1 MSTFVQQL
9 FVLSLAL
16 LASCVAQAEPS
27 RPRLI
32 IAIVVDQLSGDLF
45 NEYRA
50 HFSGGFKRLAS
61 GVVFPRGYQSHAAT
75 ETCPGHST
83 ILTGARP
90 ARSGMIANHWF
101 DQALARADK
110 QVYCVED
117 EQAPGSHSRRYSVS
131 PRHLRVPTLG
141 MRMKAQDGATRVVA
155 VAGKDRSALL
165 LAGSNADQLW
175 WWGGEGFVSVAGAT
189 TPAVVTRIND
199 SVRQQL
205 ATAQPP
211 LPLPAWCK
219 ARDYAVAVAGGQH
232 IGTGRFVRQA
242 GDAQAWRAS
251 PALDSATLELAGA
264 LLDDLSLGRGPQTD
278 LLAIGV
284 SATDYVGHG
293 YGTAGSEMCLQLDA
307 LDRALE
313 KFLLQVDARGI
324 DYLVVLT
331 ADHGGH
337 DAPERSDQNAIP
349 DAIRVDPALMPAAL
363 SAALAQQL
371 NLSQAVVLGDGAN
384 GDFYLARDLD
394 AAQRDAVSQA
404 ALRLWRQHRQV
415 AAVFTREEIQ
425 RQPMPSGPPDQWSL
439 LDAVRA
445 GFDAQR
451 SGDFVVLLK
460 PRVTPIPQAAPGHV
474 ATHGSP
480 WDYDRRVPILFWRK
494 GMAGFEQAD
503 SIETVDI
510 MPTLAAQIG
519 LPVPA
524 AEVDGRCLDLER
536 GAGDSCASR

>member
-1 MSTFVQQL
+1 MST
-9 FVLSLAL
+9 SLHLYLALNVAL
-16 LASCVAQAEPS
+16 LASCVVQAEPS

-32 IAIVVDQLSGDLF
+32 IAIAVDQLSGDLF

-50 HFSGGFKRLAS
+50 HFNGGFKRLAS
-61 GVVFPRGYQSHAAT
+61 GVVFARGYQSHAAT

-90 ARSGMIANHWF
+90 ARSGIIANHWF
-101 DQALARADK
+101 DQSIARADK
-110 QVYCVED
+110 QVYCAED
-117 EQAPGSHSRRYSVS
+117 EQAPGSHSRSYSVS

-141 MRMKAQDGATRVVA
+141 MRMKAHDSATRVVA
-155 VAGKDRSALL
+155 VAGKDRAAVM
-165 LAGSNADQLW
+165 LAGSNADQMW
-175 WWGGEGFVSVAGAT
+175 WWGGEGFVSVTGVN
-189 TPAVVTRIND
+189 TPAVVTRVNE

-205 ATAQPP
+205 AKDQPP
-211 LPLPAWCK
+211 LSLPAWCK

-232 IGTGRFVRQA
+232 IGTGRFARKA
-242 GDAQAWRAS
+242 GDAQAFRAS
-251 PALDSATLELAGA
+251 PALDSATFELAGA
-264 LLDDLSLGRGPQTD
+264 LLDELGLGRGPQTD

-284 SATDYVGHG
+284 SATDYVGHS
-293 YGTAGSEMCLQLDA
+293 YGTAGSEMCLQLEA

-313 KFLLQVDARGI
+313 NFLLQVDDRGI
-324 DYLVVLT
+324 DYLLVLT

-349 DAIRVDPALMPAAL
+349 DAVRVDAALMPAAL
-363 SAALAQQL
+363 SEVIAQQL
-371 NLSQAVVLGDGAN
+371 QISQALLLGDGAN
-384 GDFYLARDLD
+384 GDVYLARSLD

-404 ALRLWRQHRQV
+404 ALHLWRQHRQV
-415 AAVFTREEIQ
+415 AAVFTREEIL
-425 RQPMPSGPPDQWSL
+425 RQPVPSGPPDQWSL
-439 LDAVRA
+439 LDEVRA

-460 PRVTPIPQAAPGHV
+460 PRVTPIAQAVPGYV

-494 GMAGFEQAD
+494 DIAGFEQVN

-524 AEVDGRCLDLER
+524 AEIDGRCLDLER
-536 GAGDSCASR
+536 GEGDSCTTR